1 MFDYFCLCSGFDFV
15 FTPIFALFR
24 FPSED
29 DLQSLDTYVAQI
41 HSQMLA
47 VNEEISRAVQAQ
59 TQSQLHASA
68 SAASA
73 AKDATQ
79 IVSADVQNAKL
90 AMEALCE
97 KIGSIKAKAQQSER
111 MVQEICADIKKLD
124 FAKQHLQTTISQMR
138 KLQMLVTAVQ
148 QLEELSRD
156 NKYREAADMLEAVKQ
171 LMTLFNQYSDIP
183 KIRDI
188 QTRVRRVR
196 EQLSAHIDVVFGS
209 IGRIIDTVADLDAM
223 RDMPGETA
231 NQLRLLAD
239 VRLARVC
246 GFSGE
251 VAAC

>member
-1 MFDYFCLCSGFDFV
+1 
-15 FTPIFALFR
+15 
-24 FPSED
+24 
-29 DLQSLDTYVAQI
+29 VAQI

-47 VNEEISRAVQAQ
+47 VNEEISKAVQAQ
-59 TQSQLHASA
+59 TQSQLHSETG
-68 SAASA
+68 

-79 IVSADVQNAKL
+79 IVSSDVQHAKA

-124 FAKQHLQTTISQMR
+124 YAKQHLQTTISQMR

-148 QLEELSRD
+148 QLEQLSSD

-239 VRLARVC
+239 VCMIFMRSRVWIFHHELLSVISVLP
-246 GFSGE
+246 GD
-251 VAAC
+251 